1 MLEEVKTISTNIEQ
15 CREAQP
21 SQPLPSDGQRQ
32 PIFVWSSQVKDPAL
46 QQVASPSLSLSHPPP
61 HTHTKKLSSVKS
73 TNASNTE
80 IVALSSSV

>member
-1 MLEEVKTISTNIEQ
+1 MHEEVKTISTKIEQ
-15 CREAQP
+15 CWEAQP

-32 PIFVWSSQVKDPAL
+32 HIFVWLSQVKDPAL
-46 QQVASPSLSLSHPPP
+46 QQVASPSLSHPPP
-61 HTHTKKLSSVKS
+61 HTLTKKLSSVKS